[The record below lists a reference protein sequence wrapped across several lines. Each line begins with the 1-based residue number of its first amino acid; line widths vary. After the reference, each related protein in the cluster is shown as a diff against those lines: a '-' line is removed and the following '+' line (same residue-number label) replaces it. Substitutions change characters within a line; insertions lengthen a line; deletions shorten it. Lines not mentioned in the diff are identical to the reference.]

1 MWERLILDKSWSTI
15 MFLPDIKIEFIL
27 FLFIIVS
34 YPLKLEG
41 GGGRL
46 FLKFGQRGGS
56 EIGG

>member
-1 MWERLILDKSWSTI
+1 
-15 MFLPDIKIEFIL
+15 MFLPDIKIEFIFL

-34 YPLKLEG
+34 SPLKLEG